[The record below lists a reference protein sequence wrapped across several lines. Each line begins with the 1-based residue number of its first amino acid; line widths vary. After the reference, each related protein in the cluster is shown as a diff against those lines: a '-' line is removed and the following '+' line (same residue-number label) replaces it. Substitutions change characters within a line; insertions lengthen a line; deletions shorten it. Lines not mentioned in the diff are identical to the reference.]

1 MSTTPS
7 PTQKPRGIAAR
18 AGAWSAAHRKT
29 AIFGWLAFVLVA
41 LVAGMSAGA
50 KDPNPASNF
59 DGESRKAEQ
68 VLADAGYRAPAG
80 EMVLVQSKAHTT
92 GDPVF
97 RDAVADVKRSV
108 SAQAAVSKITGTSVA
123 KDRHSALVQFEIKGE
138 SEKAIDKIDPVVAA
152 VEKAAT
158 RHDGVSI
165 RQFGGAS
172 AEKALDKALASD
184 FQKAETMSL
193 PITLLILF
201 IAFGALVAAG
211 VPLLLGLT
219 AVMGT
224 MGIVTGLS
232 HVLEM
237 SDQGSLILL
246 VGLAVG
252 VDYSL
257 FYLRREREERA
268 AGADKA
274 TALQTAAATSGSAVL
289 ISGITVMIAMAGM
302 FMTGNLEFTS
312 MAVGTIIVVA
322 MAVIGSLT
330 VLPAMLAA
338 LGDKVERGRIPFL
351 GRRRK
356 AARESRVWGAVID
369 RVMRRPKLSILLA
382 GGLLVAMSL
391 PALGMHT
398 KQSGIDALPKD
409 IPVVQTYKDVQKAF
423 PSEADPQTVVVKA
436 ADVTAPAVQ
445 KGIADLRAKAAHDP
459 QVVGGITQEIN
470 HDHTVTRLGVALPG
484 EASSSQSQDALKHLR
499 EDLLPSTIRQV
510 DGVSAD
516 VTGAA
521 ASTADFNSIMKSKT
535 PLVFLFVLGLAFIL
549 LMATFRSIVI
559 PIKAIVLNLLS
570 VGAAYGTVTAL
581 FQNGWGEKLLG
592 FESNGGVTNWLPLFL
607 FVILFGLSMDY
618 HVFILSRVREL
629 VKGGMSTDEAV
640 AKGIKSTAS
649 TVTAAAVVMVAVF
662 AIFATMGLL
671 DMKEMGIG
679 LAVAILIDATIVRGV
694 LLPATMKLLGK
705 WNWYLP
711 KRLHWLPELRHGG
724 PETVPAPA

>member
-559 PIKAIVLNLLS
+559 PIKAILLNLLS

-711 KRLHWLPELRHGG
+711 KRLHWLPEIKHAG
-724 PETVPAPA
+724 PEAVPAPA